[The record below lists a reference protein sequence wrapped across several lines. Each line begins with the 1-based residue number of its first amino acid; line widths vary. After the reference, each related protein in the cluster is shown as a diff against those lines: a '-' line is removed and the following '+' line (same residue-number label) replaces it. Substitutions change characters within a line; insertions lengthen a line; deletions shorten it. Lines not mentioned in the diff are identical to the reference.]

1 MVGENRAVPKDTI
14 EGLVIFRGETN
25 QGPQAFGIKIK
36 MAEQMIFHFGKDF
49 GRVEDRKYVEDV
61 GHSNFQ
67 VHLGW
72 Y

>member
-1 MVGENRAVPKDTI
+1 
-14 EGLVIFRGETN
+14 
-25 QGPQAFGIKIK
+25 
-36 MAEQMIFHFGKDF
+36 MIFHFGKDF